1 MAKSLFVGNLSYSTT
16 ESALQEAFS
25 VYGASAARIIEGRGF
40 GFVDVEDSQADAA
53 VEAMNETEM
62 DGRKIFVS
70 VARPKRESGDW

>member
-16 ESALQEAFS
+16 ESALHEVFS

-70 VARPKRESGDW
+70 VARPKRERADW

>member
-1 MAKSLFVGNLSYSTT
+1 MTSPM
-16 ESALQEAFS
+16 ERDFS
-25 VYGASAARIIEGRGF
+25 PEGHRC

>member
-25 VYGASAARIIEGRGF
+25 VYGASAARIIEGRGY

-70 VARPKRESGDW
+70 VARPKREGGDW

>member
-25 VYGASAARIIEGRGF
+25 VYGASAARIIEGRVF

>member
-16 ESALQEAFS
+16 EPALQEAFS
-25 VYGASAARIIEGRGF
+25 SYGATAARIIEGRGF

-70 VARPKRESGDW
+70 VARPKREGGDW

>member
-1 MAKSLFVGNLSYSTT
+1 M
-16 ESALQEAFS
+16 ERDFS
-25 VYGASAARIIEGRGF
+25 PEGHKC